1 MRIIS
6 LGLGLI
12 QEHLTGSVKFGLTLI
27 WVGFLGVR
35 FEVEGRGR
43 AGGKTTPLSKTRE
56 NYARNFK
63 FGTYTHTHTLK
74 CSFRKLPF
82 STKALLIC

>member
-43 AGGKTTPLSKTRE
+43 AGGKTTPLSKTR
-56 NYARNFK
+56 
-63 FGTYTHTHTLK
+63 
-74 CSFRKLPF
+74 
-82 STKALLIC
+82 